1 MARAMDGWAEGR
13 SGWWDDI
20 MAMQRNRDGE
30 EGEGER
36 EKEREGERVRMRRLG
51 VCGEVVAVHHP
62 GSDRFGGR
70 AWVA

>member
-1 MARAMDGWAEGR
+1 MDGQRGGQGGGMISWLCSVTETERRARAR
-13 SGWWDDI
+13 
-20 MAMQRNRDGE
+20 
-30 EGEGER
+30 ER
-36 EKEREGERVRMRRLG
+36 KREGERVRMRRLG

>member
-1 MARAMDGWAEGR
+1 MYGQRGDHDGGR
-13 SGWWDDI
+13 GT
-20 MAMQRNRDGE
+20 MAMQSNRDGE
-30 EGEGER
+30 EGEGEG
-36 EKEREGERVRMRRLG
+36 ERERVRVRMRRLG